1 MSIARWRWTV
11 VARADFGIDYR
22 VTWLRT
28 KARADR
34 WTEEVTLL
42 KKEMEWTLATF
53 QHWQT
58 TWKRRIEYL
67 ETQDRKKGHVAYAW
81 REVKHWDTF
90 IIRAKAAFNG
100 LTDR

>member
-1 MSIARWRWTV
+1 LHAYRATV
-11 VARADFGIDYR
+11 YR

-42 KKEMEWTLATF
+42 KNEMKWTLATF
-53 QHWQT
+53 QHRRMI
-58 TWKRRIEYL
+58 WKRRIEYL
-67 ETQDRKKGHVAYAW
+67 EAQNGKKGHIAYAW

-90 IIRAKAAFNG
+90 INRAKSSFMG
-100 LTDR
+100 FLDVCV